1 MISTPSGFK
10 AATRTHE
17 YTKEQGCAGSDGGA
31 DYTSVAYETKK
42 SSRKYTE
49 KWLSVKCIRNPL
61 DFGDT
66 TDTENPP
73 SKPRCEPGYRNHR
86 STTD

>member
-49 KWLSVKCIRNPL
+49 KWLFS
-61 DFGDT
+61 
-66 TDTENPP
+66 
-73 SKPRCEPGYRNHR
+73 
-86 STTD
+86 